1 MNHVNLIGKI
11 IKPLDP
17 MPSDPTKKKEGT
29 AFILETKHTE
39 LDNTGKIITRKFNHR
54 IVLKYSFYQKYANI
68 IHINDNLAIEG
79 YLYKGKVIVNDL
91 IIL

>member
-17 MPSDPTKKKEGT
+17 APSDPKAKKEGT
-29 AFILETKHTE
+29 CFLLQTTTIE
-39 LDNTGKIITRKFNHR
+39 LNDQGRSVKRYLNHR
-54 IVLKYSFYQKYANI
+54 IVLKLQAYQKFARLI
-68 IHINDNLAIEG
+68 QINQDVAIEG
-79 YLYKGKVIVNDL
+79 TLYKGKVIVTDL